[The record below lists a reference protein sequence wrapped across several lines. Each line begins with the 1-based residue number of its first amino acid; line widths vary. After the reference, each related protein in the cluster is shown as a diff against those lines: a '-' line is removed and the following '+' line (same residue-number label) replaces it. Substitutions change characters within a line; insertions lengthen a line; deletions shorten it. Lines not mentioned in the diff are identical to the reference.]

1 MPTKNNF
8 VTLKISN
15 QPHPQ
20 SSPTTTH
27 QRTMAPK
34 TKKSYAGKGKE
45 RPPPIDKLLLP
56 AIGIGLALLLFQFFK
71 GINSE
76 VRS

>member
-1 MPTKNNF
+1 
-8 VTLKISN
+8 
-15 QPHPQ
+15 
-20 SSPTTTH
+20 
-27 QRTMAPK
+27 MAPK
-34 TKKSYAGKGKE
+34 TKKAYAGKGKE

-76 VRS
+76 VRALKCWMMMSSFE